1 MRRGFADIV
10 ICCPTTQMQLQIGNE
25 MERKENSRCSL
36 CLLNKYAVQIRFGW
50 GWKSKSWKIVFAYCN
65 EMCNLKG
72 GIVLFY
78 SPRIEA
84 FPYEVAL

>member
-36 CLLNKYAVQIRFGW
+36 CLLNKYAVKIRFGW
-50 GWKSKSWKIVFAYCN
+50 GWKSKSWKIVSAYCN

-72 GIVLFY
+72 GILLFY
-78 SPRIEA
+78 SSRIEA
-84 FPYEVAL
+84 FPYKVAL